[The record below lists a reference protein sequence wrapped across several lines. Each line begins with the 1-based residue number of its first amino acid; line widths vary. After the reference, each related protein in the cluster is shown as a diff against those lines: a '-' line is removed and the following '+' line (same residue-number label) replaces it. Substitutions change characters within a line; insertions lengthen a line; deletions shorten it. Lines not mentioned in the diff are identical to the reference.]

1 MKRKLLCLLLAL
13 LMLLPTCV
21 AFAEDGETAAPA
33 SVVAK
38 GFWSISK
45 YGNVKLN
52 LSHAEVLDA
61 FDFGDVLTVTF
72 ADKSVD
78 VPLCIN
84 YSDVDTGCASLALQ
98 MDGDTEETVLN
109 INMFNFAETYG
120 IAKKIVHEDKSYDW
134 EFFDGITDE
143 LEFTITLKEK
153 AGYLAEFTMRSMV
166 LSNLREDYPELSD
179 AEFANFRMVTAG
191 EIGEGILYRS
201 ATPVDPKENRNSYS
215 DAAARAAGVTVFVDL
230 NDREAD
236 LAAFPGEAE
245 SYFATQKHVAVAAT
259 LDLTSED
266 NQAKQAEAL
275 RFMAAN
281 RGVYDIFCLQGKDRT
296 GILIALLECLMGAD
310 FDEITADYMVSYYN
324 YYGITAEDPAYAL
337 TVDGNLRKNLQ
348 ILFGADPEELD
359 LRAAAEEYIYRIGL
373 TGAEIDTLK
382 RNLRGFPFS
391 DVKPTD
397 EGYAEIEELYYK
409 GVLAGKAEDLFA
421 PADTLSRAMAVTM
434 LWRLAGKPYLDYA
447 LSFRDVRS
455 GEWYT
460 PAVRWAA
467 AEKIVEGYAPDCF
480 APTENVTREQLATIL
495 YRYAKA
501 KGLDP
506 DKLAADT
513 NTLSYTDVFEVSDWA
528 APGMHFCLALGI
540 VTDENGMLYPANAVS
555 RVEAACMV
563 QRFCEAIA

>member
-84 YSDVDTGCASLALQ
+84 YSDVDTGCACLALQ

-134 EFFDGITDE
+134 EYFDGITDE

-153 AGYLAEFTMRSMV
+153 AGYLAEFTMRSMF

-310 FDEITADYMVSYYN
+310 FEEITADYMVS
-324 YYGITAEDPAYAL
+324 
-337 TVDGNLRKNLQ
+337 
-348 ILFGADPEELD
+348 
-359 LRAAAEEYIYRIGL
+359 
-373 TGAEIDTLK
+373 
-382 RNLRGFPFS
+382 
-391 DVKPTD
+391 
-397 EGYAEIEELYYK
+397 
-409 GVLAGKAEDLFA
+409 
-421 PADTLSRAMAVTM
+421 
-434 LWRLAGKPYLDYA
+434 
-447 LSFRDVRS
+447 
-455 GEWYT
+455 
-460 PAVRWAA
+460 
-467 AEKIVEGYAPDCF
+467 
-480 APTENVTREQLATIL
+480 
-495 YRYAKA
+495 
-501 KGLDP
+501 
-506 DKLAADT
+506 
-513 NTLSYTDVFEVSDWA
+513 
-528 APGMHFCLALGI
+528 
-540 VTDENGMLYPANAVS
+540 
-555 RVEAACMV
+555 
-563 QRFCEAIA
+563 